1 MIDLCPKR
9 CNICGGEVVYT
20 SNASIYGRKYG
31 SGYCYLCMQC
41 GAYVGTHKPW
51 PKRALGILA
60 NKEMRDLKMQCH
72 EIFDSFWRGKPKAGK
87 KRHDLYCWL
96 AKEMNIPV
104 EECHFGYFDQQQ
116 LEKALELLES
126 VKSLSMQ
133 YDNCG
138 RLFFG

>member
-1 MIDLCPKR
+1 MIDLYPSK
-9 CNICGGEVVYT
+9 CNICGGEVVYS

-31 SGYCYLCMQC
+31 SGYCYLCTQC

-72 EIFDSFWRGKPKAGK
+72 EIFDSFWRGKPKASK
-87 KRHDLYCWL
+87 KRNDLYRWL
-96 AKEMNIPV
+96 AKEMNIPA

-116 LEKALELLES
+116 LGKALELLEK
-126 VKSLSMQ
+126 VKGLAMQ
-133 YDNCG
+133 YNNCG